1 MFSSYKVS
9 FYKKMS
15 QNVSVQVNFYIIVVE
30 IEDSFFFFG
39 FLNFSFLSS
48 ETGFTRHFCSILLN
62 CQLSLLVTFS

>member
-15 QNVSVQVNFYIIVVE
+15 QNVSVQVNFYIIVME
-30 IEDSFFFFG
+30 IEDSFFFG

-48 ETGFTRHFCSILLN
+48 ETGFTRHFCLIVLN
-62 CQLSLLVTFS
+62 CQLSLLITFS

>member
-15 QNVSVQVNFYIIVVE
+15 QNVSVQVNFYIILVE
-30 IEDSFFFFG
+30 IEDSLFFFA

-48 ETGFTRHFCSILLN
+48 ETGSTRHFRLILLY
-62 CQLSLLVTFS
+62 CQLSLLITFS

>member
-30 IEDSFFFFG
+30 IEDSFFFG

-48 ETGFTRHFCSILLN
+48 ETGFIRHFCLILLN
-62 CQLSLLVTFS
+62 CQLSLLITFS